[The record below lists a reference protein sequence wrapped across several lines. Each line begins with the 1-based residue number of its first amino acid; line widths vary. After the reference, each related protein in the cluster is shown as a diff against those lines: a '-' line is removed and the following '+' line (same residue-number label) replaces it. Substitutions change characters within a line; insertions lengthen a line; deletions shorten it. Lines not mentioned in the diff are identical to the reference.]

1 MHVLTHIHYYSPN
14 ELQAI
19 VLLILLWHFDIFN
32 KHTLVTWRKTKK
44 RTATCIA
51 SKHCAVC
58 VGIWSVFLT
67 LIIFCPQAVMNEM
80 SSYSF
85 FLRTVISMYMNS
97 LGAEVFLART
107 VHEVLW
113 GFKDP
118 ILTKLHTM
126 KPEVDEY
133 FGLMW
138 KVNFFFFKEAS
149 LMFLQCKNLK
159 KALACWLL
167 GVTKATDKR
176 LVLSHK
182 RSEIGLLLMEDAC
195 TSCLY
200 SNICN
205 RWVTTPTL

>member
-1 MHVLTHIHYYSPN
+1 
-14 ELQAI
+14 
-19 VLLILLWHFDIFN
+19 
-32 KHTLVTWRKTKK
+32 
-44 RTATCIA
+44 
-51 SKHCAVC
+51 
-58 VGIWSVFLT
+58 
-67 LIIFCPQAVMNEM
+67 MNEM

-138 KVNFFFFKEAS
+138 KVNFFFF
-149 LMFLQCKNLK
+149 FF
-159 KALACWLL
+159 
-167 GVTKATDKR
+167 
-176 LVLSHK
+176 
-182 RSEIGLLLMEDAC
+182 
-195 TSCLY
+195 
-200 SNICN
+200 
-205 RWVTTPTL
+205 